1 MKVTRAG
8 DYWSAPREE
17 PRRTPV
23 SNADLANLIKGPSIP
38 TGSLR
43 WADKGA
49 AEVDDPSLPRPFQR
63 ATSEVEMLE
72 RNFGSDGGNSATD
85 GTPERW
91 PGVLPGEK
99 ILNAT
104 GDIGESAIDRLK
116 KIPTP
121 KPKPDPKTTPAPK
134 TARRRRYAMP
144 APNPQDLQPTYEDT
158 GSTHGAGMFQDGGG
172 QKWLVKHPPGGEG
185 WPAPLDTG
193 TAALQQR
200 SGLTTPEIYQID
212 MDGVPTSVHKMMPG
226 AKNAF
231 PGKRFDHA
239 SLSDQDIMTLQKH
252 NVLDWLTSN
261 HDAHPGQFIRTPE
274 GELVGIDKG
283 QSYRYFGS
291 DKLSPKFHPNADY
304 GETEPMYNTM
314 WRNFSQG
321 KGHMNDPRSGE
332 LGDYINGLQSMP
344 DEEFHSYLR
353 PYAEQAALVGKL
365 GTGGGLGQPG
375 HIQANDVE
383 SFLAA
388 ASERKNNLGRDFG
401 SLYEKALSRQQGA
414 GARVGRMYA

>member
-8 DYWSAPREE
+8 DYWNTPAATNAP
-17 PRRTPV
+17 PV
-23 SNADLANLIKGPSIP
+23 SRRELESLIRGPQIP
-38 TGSLR
+38 QGSLR

-49 AEVDDPSLPRPFQR
+49 AEVDDPSMSSTLQR
-63 ATSEVEMLE
+63 ATNDVHRIE
-72 RNFGSDGGNSATD
+72 RNLGNDGGNSATD

-91 PGVLPGEK
+91 PAVLPGEK
-99 ILNAT
+99 IKNTLK
-104 GDIGESAIDRLK
+104 DIGNGVIDAVDTK
-116 KIPTP
+116 A
-121 KPKPDPKTTPAPK
+121 KPAAKP
-134 TARRRRYAMP
+134 TARRRRHAMA
-144 APNPQDLQPTYEDT
+144 APDPYDLQPTYEST
-158 GSTHGAGMFQDGGG
+158 GSTHGAQMYQDGGG
-172 QKWLVKHPPGGEG
+172 QKWLVKHPPGGES

-200 SGLTTPEIYQID
+200 SGLTTPEIHQID
-212 MDGVPTSVHKMMPG
+212 MDGVPTAVHKMMPG
-226 AKNAF
+226 AKDAF
-231 PGKRFDHA
+231 PGKRFDHS

-283 QSYRYFGS
+283 QSYRYFGA

-304 GETEPMYNTM
+304 GEIEPMYNTM

-321 KGHMNDPRSGE
+321 RGNMNDPREGE
-332 LGDYINGLQSMP
+332 LGDYINSLQSMP
-344 DEEFHSYLR
+344 DEEFDGYLR
-353 PYAEQAALVGKL
+353 PYAEQAALAGKL

-375 HIQANDVE
+375 HIRPNDVD

-388 ASERKNNLGRDFG
+388 ARQRKNSLGQDFG
-401 SLYEKALSRQQGA
+401 SLYEKALARQQGA
-414 GARVGRMYA
+414 SSYA